1 MRDERTTYREHTPG
15 PTWARVILWAGIIV
29 AAYVVLAGW
38 ESELPAAARVPVAV
52 GIVGL
57 GVAVQTF
64 LGGLTVLVRES
75 MIFLHLGRVPLIR
88 RTVPFAE
95 IRAVESVRYHPLRD
109 FGGWGIRGWGKR
121 KAWAARGNQAVAL
134 ELEGDRL
141 LLIGRD
147 RPRQLEERIR
157 AAVGPRLN
165 RG

>member
-75 MIFLHLGRVPLIR
+75 MILLH
-88 RTVPFAE
+88 
-95 IRAVESVRYHPLRD
+95 
-109 FGGWGIRGWGKR
+109 
-121 KAWAARGNQAVAL
+121 
-134 ELEGDRL
+134 LEGDRL
-141 LLIGRD
+141 LLIGSD